1 VEEGMEK
8 RREGIIGEVY
18 ASQLQDLNLVEC
30 GGRHRERE
38 RENIR
43 WRR

>member
-1 VEEGMEK
+1 MEK
-8 RREGIIGEVY
+8 RGEGTIREVY
-18 ASQLQDLNLVEC
+18 ASELQDLNLVEC
-30 GGRHRERE
+30 GGRHTERE